1 MALLHKHEGLI
12 TAEDFARLPDPGPC
26 ELVQGRIIH
35 LSPAQPLHGYYEGTI
50 GIPLGNYARASG
62 RSRVLF
68 GEAGLWT
75 RRVVPTS
82 CSSRR
87 SDGLAGTLKASSMSH
102 PSWSSRFSP
111 RTTGRAR

>member
-75 RRVVPTS
+75 RRDPDTVRGADFVV
-82 CSSRR
+82 
-87 SDGLAGTLKASSMSH
+87 LAVAVED
-102 PSWSSRFSP
+102 SP
-111 RTTGRAR
+111 ERQGEHEHVAD